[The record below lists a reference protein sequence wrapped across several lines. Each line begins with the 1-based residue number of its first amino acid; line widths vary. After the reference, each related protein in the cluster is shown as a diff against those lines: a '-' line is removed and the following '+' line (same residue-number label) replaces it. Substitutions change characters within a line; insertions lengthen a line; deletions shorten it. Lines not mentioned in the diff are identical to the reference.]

1 MKKFKRVI
9 TDYDMS
15 YNIVEKD
22 GVVVIYLYDDM
33 GEEYDKIY
41 GNDVET
47 LCEILIKRLE
57 KNVRKHK

>member
-57 KNVRKHK
+57 KNVRKHR